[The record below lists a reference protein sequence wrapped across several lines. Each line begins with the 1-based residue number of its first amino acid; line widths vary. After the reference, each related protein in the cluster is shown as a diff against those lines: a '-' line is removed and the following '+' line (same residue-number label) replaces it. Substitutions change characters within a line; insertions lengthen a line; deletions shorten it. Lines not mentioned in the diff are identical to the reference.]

1 MTLTNAEWT
10 SAETTAAEAESE
22 TGEVGVRLAR
32 PFSAPGY
39 SAEAEAEYQPQEQA
53 GELHAE
59 ISESEHNELTE
70 SSEFAAFSPFTHA
83 EAAEDREVLENE
95 FLNELAGSELSEA
108 IGELAQEWS
117 GIHAEISSNSGQG
130 VTPPALREAGTV
142 LTRRADEVA
151 TELDRMLETLG
162 ETLGEHTATT
172 IGESELASF
181 LELTESPPIPI
192 GASPAQEQFFRKFAR
207 IVGRVAR
214 GAVSLAKKG
223 VSLVGKIAS
232 WPLRMLFSKLG
243 QLARGLLR
251 GVLNSAIS
259 RLPVVLQAPAQQ
271 LRVRLFGR
279 EAELEGEGEG
289 ETESLGEVAVGEHGG
304 WSSERALADEL
315 EGETVWRGAIPAV
328 GGAQE
333 LESEF
338 VTTVSRALAA
348 ENEAELAQLEA
359 EYAASAAESEAAPG
373 ASELDAARVTL
384 VRELAE
390 LRDGESAG
398 PAIERFLPAI
408 LPALRIGIR
417 LVGRQRVINLLA
429 SVLDKLIRPLV
440 GPRFATPLTRAF
452 LDIGMKAFTLE
463 ASAEDRELAGASG
476 VASLLEDTLRR
487 VAERG
492 NEVFTDTNRLHSE
505 TVAAFSEAVAHT
517 IPSSLIRGDLESRET
532 SGQTDTTWMLRP
544 RVYWYRKYARV
555 FEITLTPQIAAAIT
569 TFGGVR
575 LLDVLRARGV
585 RLPVKVRV
593 HLYETLPG
601 TYLSRISQLEK
612 DVPGMTA
619 DGWRQFHTLTVAA
632 AGTLLGEPGLG
643 VDVDPR
649 FTRDRS
655 TVAAGQRFF
664 YLQLP
669 GGGGGVAKS
678 LPSQAW
684 VTIDA
689 RPGQDIIR
697 LTMYLSEPDAQ
708 AVAARAR
715 QRNTTAFVIALRAAI
730 QAAMYSLKTNPRSRL
745 IFLREASNEAPAAAA
760 GAGAAILNA
769 IISKIVD
776 RLVDAA
782 IRLAADY
789 ARAKSD
795 EFVKAV
801 DNPAAGVSIQVT
813 VPIPSLSTFLFG
825 PLASVIGA
833 ARILGAILSNRLG
846 MRTVP
851 GLRK

>member
-1 MTLTNAEWT
+1 MTWTTAEWSSAKT
-10 SAETTAAEAESE
+10 SAAEAEYE
-22 TGEVGVRLAR
+22 IGEAGSGTAR

-39 SAEAEAEYQPQEQA
+39 LAEAEYQEAEYQEQT
-53 GELHAE
+53 GETPSAAME
-59 ISESEHNELTE
+59 AELTE
-70 SSEFAAFSPFTHA
+70 FNAFSPFTHA
-83 EAAEDREVLENE
+83 EAAENREVLENH
-95 FLNELAGSELSEA
+95 FLNELMGTELSEA

-117 GIHAEISSNSGQG
+117 GIHAEISSRSGLG
-130 VTPPALREAGTV
+130 VTGPAMHEAGVV
-142 LTRRADEVA
+142 LNRQADQLA
-151 TELDRMLETLG
+151 TELNRMLETMG
-162 ETLGEHTATT
+162 EMLGEHTATT

-181 LELTESPPIPI
+181 LELTESPPIPV

-223 VSLVGKIAS
+223 ISLVGKIAS

-251 GVLNSAIS
+251 GVLNSAIA
-259 RLPVVLQAPAQQ
+259 RLPIVLQAPAQQ

-279 EAELEGEGEG
+279 EVEFEGESESIGEI
-289 ETESLGEVAVGEHGG
+289 AVGEHGG
-304 WSSERALADEL
+304 WSSERALSDEL
-315 EGETVWRGAIPAV
+315 SGETVWHGAIPAV

-338 VTTVSRALAA
+338 VSTVSRFLSA
-348 ENEAELAQLEA
+348 ENEAEFAQLEA
-359 EYAASAAESEAAPG
+359 EYEAAAAEYEAAPG
-373 ASELDAARVTL
+373 AADLDAARVVL

-390 LRDGESAG
+390 LRDGESAA

-417 LVGRQRVINLLA
+417 VVGRQRVVNLLA

-440 GPRFATPLTRAF
+440 GPQFATPLSRS
-452 LDIGMKAFTLE
+452 LVDIGMKIFMLE
-463 ASAEDRELAGASG
+463 TSAEDRELAGASA

-487 VAERG
+487 VAEQG
-492 NEVFTDTNRLHSE
+492 NEVFTDTNRLHAE
-505 TVAAFSEAVAHT
+505 TVAAFSDAVAHT
-517 IPSSLIRGDLESRET
+517 IPSSLVRGDLENRET
-532 SGQTDTTWMLRP
+532 SGPTETTWMLRP
-544 RVYWYRKYARV
+544 RVYWYRKYARI

-575 LLDVLRARGV
+575 LSDVLRAQGS
-585 RLPVKVRV
+585 RLPVKVRI

-619 DGWRQFHTLTVAA
+619 DGWRQFHPLTVAS
-632 AGTLLGEPGLG
+632 AGILLGEPGLG
-643 VDVDPR
+643 ADVDPR

-669 GGGGGVAKS
+669 GGGIPKS
-678 LPSQAW
+678 PPSQAW

-745 IFLREASNEAPAAAA
+745 IFLREATNEAPVGVLA
-760 GAGAAILNA
+760 GVGTSILNA

-776 RLVDAA
+776 RLMDAA
-782 IRLAADY
+782 IRLATDY
-789 ARAKSD
+789 ARTKSD

-813 VPIPSLSTFLFG
+813 VPIPFLSTLLFG
-825 PLASVIGA
+825 PFASVVGA
-833 ARILGAILSNRLG
+833 ARILAAILSNRLG